1 MTMNDGDN
9 DDDDED
15 VDDDADDDEDD
26 DEDDD
31 YDDDDND
38 VLEKFC
44 TQMKS
49 VHSSV
54 RLAMAS
60 SPGK

>member
-49 VHSSV
+49 VQSSV